1 MLVHIDAG
9 TYASTFIT
17 EELTRL
23 MGRMFGIDVREAA
36 EDTGAQLVLTSA
48 GLKQDAELKDE
59 FHIALSGGRLTIDA
73 NTDVALLIAV
83 YRFAYEFG
91 ARFPQP
97 GAAGERLP
105 KLDRAVFDDADLDI
119 HETAAFAHRGVCIEG
134 ADSVG
139 NIIDFIDW
147 LPKLGFNT
155 FFVQFENPYPFL
167 KRWYQHEFN
176 PYINAEPFDA
186 DIAQQMSD
194 RVDEAM
200 RARGIVQHRVG
211 HGWTGEVLGYSSKY
225 GWESGLTIPEEKK
238 PLVAELDG
246 RRELVDG
253 APILTSL
260 DFSNPEVTPRM
271 AELVVDYARKHPD
284 VDYLHVWLSDARN
297 NICECDECRKWLPAD
312 QYVRF
317 LNALDERLTEEGLD
331 VHICFL
337 LYHELL
343 FAPEHETIRHP
354 ERFTMMFAPITR
366 TFERSYAD
374 VDLDDLPQP
383 APYTRNRIVLPNSLE
398 DNLAY
403 LFAWRKMFQGDA
415 FVYDYPL
422 GRAHYGDF
430 GYLAISDT
438 IRRDIAKLRDL
449 GLNGYISCQ
458 ELRAGFPHYLPNYV
472 MGRMLWNPRLDYGQ
486 LKDEYFEALLGD
498 GWRDALPW
506 LEMASELSSCD
517 YFNAIGERHNPEQA
531 KRYAELSEQARAV
544 ADMLAD
550 HVAGADDGHRAAWLV
565 LDWHCG
571 YVERISAALA
581 AIADGDDARAKS
593 AWSRFLDYIRRGEI
607 DVQPQLDVYR
617 VIEVARNY
625 AGFSPKQGF
634 RE

>member
-1 MLVHIDAG
+1 MLAHIDAG
-9 TYASTFIT
+9 AYASTFIT
-17 EELTRL
+17 KELTRL
-23 MGRMFGIDVREAA
+23 MERMFGIDIHEAT
-36 EDTGAQLVLTSA
+36 EDADAQLVLTSA

-59 FHIALSGGRLTIDA
+59 FRIALADGRLSIDA
-73 NTDVALLIAV
+73 NTDIALLIAV
-83 YRFAYEFG
+83 YRFAYQFG

-97 GAAGERLP
+97 GAAGERLL
-105 KLDRAVFDDADLDI
+105 KLDRDVFGSTVLDI
-119 HETAAFAHRGVCIEG
+119 RETAAFAHRGVCIEG
-134 ADSVG
+134 ADSVE

-176 PYINAEPFDA
+176 PYVNAEPFDA
-186 DIAQQMSD
+186 GIAQQMSD

-200 RARGIVQHRVG
+200 RTRGIVQHRVG

-238 PLVAELDG
+238 PLVAELNG
-246 RRELVDG
+246 KRELVDG

-271 AELVVDYARKHPD
+271 VEIVVDYARKHPD
-284 VDYLHVWLSDARN
+284 VDYLHVWLSDAQN
-297 NICECDECRKWLPAD
+297 NICECDKCRTWLPSD

-317 LNALDERLTEEGLD
+317 LNALDERLTKEGLD
-331 VHICFL
+331 AHICFL

-343 FAPEHETIRHP
+343 FAPEYETIRHP
-354 ERFTMMFAPITR
+354 GRFTMMFAPITR

-374 VDLDDLPQP
+374 VNLDQLPEP
-383 APYTRNRIVLPNSLE
+383 ASYMRNQIVLPNSLE
-398 DNLAY
+398 DNLSY
-403 LFAWRKMFQGDA
+403 LFAWQKTFHGDA

-438 IRRDIAKLRDL
+438 IRRDIAKLGSL

-458 ELRAGFPHYLPNYV
+458 ELRVGFPHYLPNYV
-472 MGRMLWNPRLDYGQ
+472 MGRMLWNPWLDYEQ
-486 LKDEYFEALLGD
+486 LKDEYFEALLGE

-506 LEMASELSSCD
+506 LETASELSSCD
-517 YFNAIGERHNPEQA
+517 YFIAIGERHDPEQA

-544 ADMLAD
+544 EDTLVN
-550 HVAGADDGHRAAWLV
+550 HVVSADDGHRAAWLV
-565 LDWHCG
+565 LDWHRG
-571 YVERISAALA
+571 YVERISTALAALA
-581 AIADGDDARAKS
+581 NGDEIRAKA
-593 AWSRFLDYIRRGEI
+593 AWSRFLDYIRRGEM

-625 AGFSPKQGF
+625 AGFSPKDGF
-634 RE
+634 QK